1 MDPDIHAPLLDET
14 SVYGAA
20 ARNEKHFETNEGNC
34 AMPVAS
40 ITELSATSDKG
51 FEDAIRQA
59 LLALP
64 RHCGA

>member
-1 MDPDIHAPLLDET
+1 
-14 SVYGAA
+14 
-20 ARNEKHFETNEGNC
+20 
-34 AMPVAS
+34 MPVAS